1 MGCFAGRGCGVFN
14 TQQSQKTPSA
24 PNPINFRILEL
35 IQVGDNVVA
44 KIQYPDCTN
53 FEGIKICVFKN
64 TTTDDIKNRNI
75 IDPHFADNPNAP
87 VARFTPTIEGVLMA
101 VNFAKY
107 I

>member
-1 MGCFAGRGCGVFN
+1 M
-14 TQQSQKTPSA
+14 
-24 PNPINFRILEL
+24 
-35 IQVGDNVVA
+35 QVGDNVVA

-64 TTTDDIKNRNI
+64 TTTDDIKNRNT

-87 VARFTPTIEGVLMA
+87 VARFAPTIEGIWMA